1 MKYIQIKQIAQKK
14 YKTFNEFCDKTGQ
27 DKSNFGTKMKRR
39 LKMVDECRKWLEP
52 LDIEIKFTQ
61 KK

>member
-1 MKYIQIKQIAQKK
+1 MKYVEIKMIAKK
-14 YKTFNEFCDKTGQ
+14 KFGTFNEFCDKTGQ

-52 LDIEIKFTQ
+52 LDIEITIKS